1 VQTVTIRIKDGIL
14 KVSDMDNNT
23 QFVME
28 DVDASTKT
36 IYKKDHKGDMWK
48 REEKI

>member
-1 VQTVTIRIKDGIL
+1 MQTVTIRIKDGIL
-14 KVSDMDNNT
+14 KVMGMDNDT

-28 DVDASTKT
+28 DVDACART